1 MLSPPI
7 RDQLGV
13 SQGGNS
19 SPILFRM
26 YLAELGEY
34 LKAHAGLCISDTIVA
49 HLVWAEDLV
58 LMSDSEQGLQ
68 EQLQELFNG
77 QHIEQVDNYK
87 YLGNILTAVQSNK
100 GDIFSQNHDY
110 LSGQSRKTMFS
121 IKNG

>member
-13 SQGGNS
+13 SQSGNS

-34 LKAHAGLCISDTIVA
+34 LKTHAGLCISDTIVA

-58 LMSDSEQGLQ
+58 LMSDSE
-68 EQLQELFNG
+68 
-77 QHIEQVDNYK
+77 
-87 YLGNILTAVQSNK
+87 
-100 GDIFSQNHDY
+100 
-110 LSGQSRKTMFS
+110 
-121 IKNG
+121 